1 LELFSDPILSLSLVS
16 VATAQT
22 TTSAEA
28 VGKIQSPVI
37 KSSKKPTQVAS
48 DKAILWGPNTFGT
61 PSEWS
66 FNDNSSSGDNWAIG
80 TAGPTGGFSGGM
92 GAIASTTAADGFA
105 LFDSDALGDA
115 TSVQNADVYFN
126 TPISLV
132 GQLAVAVEFESYYRD
147 YYGDCYVI
155 ANADGVNWT
164 EVPVHA
170 NVAANDPTVSP
181 VTVTANVS
189 AIVGGKPTAY
199 IGFRYVGEWDYA
211 WMVDD
216 VSIVT
221 LPENDV
227 ALVTGWHA
235 DIINDYEYSMT
246 PLTQAREMIAGVI
259 VQNQGGLTQTVDVT
273 CDVSDGTSTVA
284 TAMQTVTSVPGTP
297 DTLWFNTG
305 FTPSANGTYTP
316 TFSIPADMVTTNDMF
331 VTSSLQVNNNL
342 MAHDYGTTGTFGFN
356 PAAADPTNANS
367 SHSRG
372 NIYYPEVDQ
381 MIYGVDINFATGTS
395 ADLYVLARV
404 QEMDASGSIQDPLT
418 YNNETDHTVV
428 SSEIGSSITT
438 ITFPSPSLLEAG
450 KGYMIDVLK
459 VEDTSGPEAMYFGG
473 TDASQEDDDF
483 STFAYG
489 PFGTANAINYYS
501 SWNLAPYIRANFD
514 ASLDVNVNT
523 LEGVKV
529 FPNPSQGE
537 ITITNNNGDAN
548 AIEITN
554 LAGQVVYTTSVS
566 AAITVDLGS
575 FGPGVYL
582 VKVSNGLFLL
592 KTFKQLNFRFQ

>member
-1 LELFSDPILSLSLVS
+1 MKKIYLSILSLSLVS

-22 TTSAEA
+22 TTPAEA

-37 KSSKKPTQVAS
+37 KSSKKPTNIAS

-66 FNDNSSSGDNWAIG
+66 FTDNATSGDNWVIG
-80 TAGPTGGFSGGM
+80 TGAPSGSF
-92 GAIASTTAADGFA
+92 AIAAITSTTAADGFA
-105 LFDSDALGDA
+105 LFDSDLLCSGN
-115 TSVQNADVYFN
+115 QNADVYFN
-126 TPISLV
+126 TPIDLT
-132 GQLAVAVEFESYYRD
+132 GQLAVAVEFESFYRA
-147 YYGDCYVI
+147 YVGNCYVI
-155 ANADGVNWT
+155 ASTDGVTWT
-164 EVPVHA
+164 EVQVHSGLA
-170 NVAANDPTVSP
+170 VNASTTNSEIT
-181 VTVTANVS
+181 TANVS
-189 AIVGGKPTAY
+189 SIVGGSSTAY
-199 IGFRYVGEWDYA
+199 FGFRYIGGCDYA

-221 LPENDV
+221 LPDNDV
-227 ALVTGWHA
+227 ALTTGWHA
-235 DIINDYEYSMT
+235 DIVTDYEYSMT
-246 PLTQAREMIAGVI
+246 PLTQVREMRAGVI
-259 VQNQGGLTQTVDVT
+259 VENQGGLTQTVDVT
-273 CDVSDGTSTVA
+273 CDVSDGSSTVA
-284 TAMQTVTSVPGTP
+284 TMTTSVISVPGVV
-297 DTLWFNTG
+297 DTVWFNTG

-316 TFSIPADMVTTNDMF
+316 TFSIPADMVTTNDVF
-331 VTSSLQVNNNL
+331 TASGLEVNNNL

-356 PAAADPTNANS
+356 PAATDPTNANS
-367 SHSRG
+367 SHSWG

-381 MIYGVDINFATGTS
+381 MIYGIDINFATGTT

-450 KGYMIDVLK
+450 KGYLIDVLK
-459 VEDTSGPEAMYFGG
+459 VDGTTGPEAMYFGG

-483 STFAYG
+483 STVGYG
-489 PFGTANAINYYS
+489 PFGAANAINYFS
-501 SWNLAPYIRANFD
+501 GWDFAPYIRANFD
-514 ASLDVNVNT
+514 ASLDVTVNT
-523 LEGVKV
+523 LEGVAV

-554 LAGQVVYTTSVS
+554 LAGQVVYTVSVS
-566 AAITVDLGS
+566 AATTVDLGS
-575 FGPGVYL
+575 FGSGVYL
-582 VKVSNGLFLL
+582 VKVSNGIGSLVERVVI
-592 KTFKQLNFRFQ
+592 K

>member
-1 LELFSDPILSLSLVS
+1 MKKIYLSILSLSLVS

-22 TTSAEA
+22 TTPAEA

-37 KSSKKPTQVAS
+37 KSSKKPTNIAS

-66 FNDNSSSGDNWAIG
+66 FTDNATSGDNWVIG
-80 TAGPTGGFSGGM
+80 TGAPSGSFAIA
-92 GAIASTTAADGFA
+92 AIASTTAADGFA
-105 LFDSDALGDA
+105 LFDSDLLCSGN
-115 TSVQNADVYFN
+115 QNADVYFN
-126 TPISLV
+126 TPIDLT
-132 GQLAVAVEFESYYRD
+132 GQLAVAVEFESFYRA
-147 YYGDCYVI
+147 YVGNCYVI
-155 ANADGVNWT
+155 ASTDGVTWT
-164 EVPVHA
+164 EVQVHSGLA
-170 NVAANDPTVSP
+170 VNASTTNSEIT
-181 VTVTANVS
+181 TANVS
-189 AIVGGKPTAY
+189 SIVGGSSTAY
-199 IGFRYVGEWDYA
+199 FGFRYIGGCDYA

-221 LPENDV
+221 LPDNDV
-227 ALVTGWHA
+227 ALTTGWHA
-235 DIINDYEYSMT
+235 DIVTDYEYSMT
-246 PLTQAREMIAGVI
+246 PLTQVREMRAGVI
-259 VQNQGGLTQTVDVT
+259 VENQGGLTQTVDVT
-273 CDVSDGTSTVA
+273 CDVSDGSSTVA
-284 TAMQTVTSVPGTP
+284 TMTTSVISVPGVV
-297 DTLWFNTG
+297 DTVWFNTG

-316 TFSIPADMVTTNDMF
+316 TFSIPADMVTTNDIF
-331 VTSSLQVNNNL
+331 TASGLEVNNNL

-367 SHSRG
+367 SHSWG

-381 MIYGVDINFATGTS
+381 MIYGIDINFATGTT

-450 KGYMIDVLK
+450 KGYLIDVLK
-459 VEDTSGPEAMYFGG
+459 VDGTTGPEAMYFGG

-483 STFAYG
+483 STVGYG
-489 PFGTANAINYYS
+489 PFGAANAINYFS
-501 SWNLAPYIRANFD
+501 GWDFAPYIRANFD
-514 ASLDVNVNT
+514 ASLDVTVNT
-523 LEGVKV
+523 LEGVAV

-554 LAGQVVYTTSVS
+554 LAGQVVYTVSVS
-566 AAITVDLGS
+566 AATTVDLGS
-575 FGPGVYL
+575 FGSGVYL
-582 VKVSNGLFLL
+582 VKVSNGIGSLVERVVI
-592 KTFKQLNFRFQ
+592 K

>member
-1 LELFSDPILSLSLVS
+1 MKKIYLSILSLSLVS

-22 TTSAEA
+22 STPAEA

-37 KSSKKPTQVAS
+37 KSSQKPTNIAS
-48 DKAILWGPNTFGT
+48 DKAILWGPNTFGA
-61 PSEWS
+61 PGEWS
-66 FNDNSSSGDNWAIG
+66 FNDNTASGDNWVIG
-80 TAGPTGGFSGGM
+80 TGAPSGSFPIA
-92 GAIASTTAADGFA
+92 AIASTSAADGFA
-105 LFDSDALGDA
+105 LFDSDLLCSGN
-115 TSVQNADVYFN
+115 QNADIYFTN
-126 TPISLV
+126 PIDLT
-132 GQLAVAVEFESYYRD
+132 GQNAVAIEFESFYRA
-147 YYGDCYVI
+147 YQGNCYVI
-155 ANADGVNWT
+155 ASTDGVTWT
-164 EVPVHA
+164 EVQVHSGIA
-170 NVAANDPTVSP
+170 VNDDTGNPF
-181 VTVTANVS
+181 VTTANVS
-189 AIVGGKPTAY
+189 GIVGGSATAY
-199 IGFRYVGEWDYA
+199 FGFRYIGGCDYA

-221 LPENDV
+221 LPDNDV
-227 ALVTGWHA
+227 ALTVGWHA
-235 DIINDYEYSMT
+235 DIVNDYEYSMT
-246 PLTQAREMIAGVI
+246 PLTQVREMIAGVI
-259 VQNQGGLTQTVDVT
+259 VENQGGLTQTVDVT

-356 PAAADPTNANS
+356 PAATDPTNANS
-367 SHSRG
+367 SHSWG

-459 VEDTSGPEAMYFGG
+459 VDGTTGPEAMYFGG

-489 PFGTANAINYYS
+489 PFGNANAINYYS
-501 SWNLAPYIRANFD
+501 GWNLAPYIRANFD

-566 AAITVDLGS
+566 AATTVDLGS
-575 FGPGVYL
+575 FGSGVYL
-582 VKVSNGLFLL
+582 VKVSNGIGSLVERVVI
-592 KTFKQLNFRFQ
+592 K

>member
-1 LELFSDPILSLSLVS
+1 MKKIYLSILSLSLVS

-22 TTSAEA
+22 TTPAEA

-37 KSSKKPTQVAS
+37 KSSKKPTNIAS

-66 FNDNSSSGDNWAIG
+66 FTDNATSGDNWVIG
-80 TAGPTGGFSGGM
+80 TGAPSGSFAIA
-92 GAIASTTAADGFA
+92 AIASTTAADGFA
-105 LFDSDALGDA
+105 LFDSDLLCSGN
-115 TSVQNADVYFN
+115 QNADVYFN
-126 TPISLV
+126 TPIDLT
-132 GQLAVAVEFESYYRD
+132 GQLAVAVEFESFYRA
-147 YYGDCYVI
+147 YVGNCYVI
-155 ANADGVNWT
+155 ASTDGVTWT
-164 EVPVHA
+164 EVQVHSGLA
-170 NVAANDPTVSP
+170 VNASTTNSEIT
-181 VTVTANVS
+181 TANVS
-189 AIVGGKPTAY
+189 SIVGGSSTAY
-199 IGFRYVGEWDYA
+199 FGFRYIGGCDYA

-221 LPENDV
+221 LPDNDV
-227 ALVTGWHA
+227 ALTTGWHA
-235 DIINDYEYSMT
+235 DIVTDYEYSMT
-246 PLTQAREMIAGVI
+246 PLTQVREMRAGVI
-259 VQNQGGLTQTVDVT
+259 VENQGGLTQTVDVT
-273 CDVSDGTSTVA
+273 CDVSDGSSTVA
-284 TAMQTVTSVPGTP
+284 TMTTSVISVPGVV
-297 DTLWFNTG
+297 DTVWFNTG

-316 TFSIPADMVTTNDMF
+316 TFSIPADMVTTNDVF
-331 VTSSLQVNNNL
+331 TASGLEVNNNL

-367 SHSRG
+367 SHSWG

-381 MIYGVDINFATGTS
+381 MIYGIDINFATGTT

-404 QEMDASGSIQDPLT
+404 QEMDATGSIQDPLT

-450 KGYMIDVLK
+450 KGYLIDVLK
-459 VEDTSGPEAMYFGG
+459 VDGTTGPEAMYFGG

-483 STFAYG
+483 STVGYG
-489 PFGTANAINYYS
+489 PFGAANAINYFS
-501 SWNLAPYIRANFD
+501 GWDFAPYIRANFD
-514 ASLDVNVNT
+514 ASLDVTVNT
-523 LEGVKV
+523 LEGVAV

-554 LAGQVVYTTSVS
+554 LAGQVVYTVSVS
-566 AAITVDLGS
+566 AATTVDLGS
-575 FGPGVYL
+575 FGSGVYL
-582 VKVSNGLFLL
+582 VKVSNGIGSLVERVVI
-592 KTFKQLNFRFQ
+592 K

>member
-1 LELFSDPILSLSLVS
+1 MKKIYLSILSLSLVS

-22 TTSAEA
+22 TTPAEA

-37 KSSKKPTQVAS
+37 KSSKKPTNIAS

-66 FNDNSSSGDNWAIG
+66 FTDNATSGDNWVIG
-80 TAGPTGGFSGGM
+80 TGAPSGSFAIA
-92 GAIASTTAADGFA
+92 AIASTTAADGFA
-105 LFDSDALGDA
+105 LFDSDLLCSGN
-115 TSVQNADVYFN
+115 QNADVYFN
-126 TPISLV
+126 TPIDLT
-132 GQLAVAVEFESYYRD
+132 GQLAVAVEFESFYRA
-147 YYGDCYVI
+147 YVGNCYVI
-155 ANADGVNWT
+155 ASTDGVTWT
-164 EVPVHA
+164 EVQVHSGLA
-170 NVAANDPTVSP
+170 VNASTTNSEIT
-181 VTVTANVS
+181 TANVS
-189 AIVGGKPTAY
+189 SIVGGSSTAY
-199 IGFRYVGEWDYA
+199 FGFRYIGGCDYA

-221 LPENDV
+221 LPDNDV
-227 ALVTGWHA
+227 ALTTGWHA
-235 DIINDYEYSMT
+235 DIVTDYEYSMT
-246 PLTQAREMIAGVI
+246 PLTQVREMRAGVI
-259 VQNQGGLTQTVDVT
+259 VENQGGLTQTVDVT
-273 CDVSDGTSTVA
+273 CDVSDGATTVA
-284 TAMQTVTSVPGTP
+284 TLMQSVTSVPGVI

-305 FTPSANGTYTP
+305 FTPSAIGTYTP
-316 TFSIPADMVTTNDMF
+316 TFSIPADMVTTNDIF
-331 VTSSLQVNNNL
+331 TASGLEVNNNL

-356 PAAADPTNANS
+356 PAATDPTNANS
-367 SHSRG
+367 SHSWG

-381 MIYGVDINFATGTS
+381 MIYGIDINFATGTT

-459 VEDTSGPEAMYFGG
+459 VDGTTGPEAMYFGG

-483 STFAYG
+483 STVGYG
-489 PFGTANAINYYS
+489 PFGAANAINYFS
-501 SWNLAPYIRANFD
+501 GWDFAPYIRANFD
-514 ASLDVNVNT
+514 ASLDVTVNT
-523 LEGVKV
+523 LEGVAV

-554 LAGQVVYTTSVS
+554 LAGQVVYTVSVS
-566 AAITVDLGS
+566 AATTVDLGS
-575 FGPGVYL
+575 FGSGVYL
-582 VKVSNGLFLL
+582 VKVSNGIGSLVERVVI
-592 KTFKQLNFRFQ
+592 K

>member
-1 LELFSDPILSLSLVS
+1 MKKIYLSILSLSLVS

-22 TTSAEA
+22 TTPAEA

-37 KSSKKPTQVAS
+37 KSSKKPTNIAS

-66 FNDNSSSGDNWAIG
+66 FTDNATSGDNWVIG
-80 TAGPTGGFSGGM
+80 TGAPSGSFAIA
-92 GAIASTTAADGFA
+92 AIASTTAADGFA
-105 LFDSDALGDA
+105 LFDSDLLCSGN
-115 TSVQNADVYFN
+115 QNADVYFN
-126 TPISLV
+126 TPIDLT
-132 GQLAVAVEFESYYRD
+132 GQLAVAVEFESFYRA
-147 YYGDCYVI
+147 YVGNCYVI
-155 ANADGVNWT
+155 ASTDGVTWT
-164 EVPVHA
+164 EVQVHSGLA
-170 NVAANDPTVSP
+170 VNASTTNSEIT
-181 VTVTANVS
+181 TANVS
-189 AIVGGKPTAY
+189 SIVGGSSTAY
-199 IGFRYVGEWDYA
+199 FGFRYIGGCDYA

-221 LPENDV
+221 LPDNDV
-227 ALVTGWHA
+227 ALTTGWHA
-235 DIINDYEYSMT
+235 DIVTDYEYSMT
-246 PLTQAREMIAGVI
+246 PLTQVREMRAGVI
-259 VQNQGGLTQTVDVT
+259 VENQGGLTQTVDVT
-273 CDVSDGTSTVA
+273 CDVSDGSSTVA
-284 TAMQTVTSVPGTP
+284 TMTTSVISVPGVV
-297 DTLWFNTG
+297 DTVWFNTG

-316 TFSIPADMVTTNDMF
+316 TFSIPADMVTTNDVF
-331 VTSSLQVNNNL
+331 TASGLEVNNNL

-356 PAAADPTNANS
+356 PAAADPSNANS
-367 SHSRG
+367 SHSWG

-381 MIYGVDINFATGTS
+381 MIYGIDINFATGTT

-450 KGYMIDVLK
+450 KGYLIDVLK
-459 VEDTSGPEAMYFGG
+459 VDGTTGPEAMYFGG

-483 STFAYG
+483 STVGYG
-489 PFGTANAINYYS
+489 PFGAANAINYFS
-501 SWNLAPYIRANFD
+501 GWDFAPYIRANFD
-514 ASLDVNVNT
+514 ASLDVTVNT
-523 LEGVKV
+523 LEGVAV

-554 LAGQVVYTTSVS
+554 LAGQVVYTVSVS
-566 AAITVDLGS
+566 AATTVDLGS
-575 FGPGVYL
+575 FGSGVYL
-582 VKVSNGLFLL
+582 VKVSNGIGSLVERVVI
-592 KTFKQLNFRFQ
+592 K

>member
-1 LELFSDPILSLSLVS
+1 MKKIYLSILSLSLVS

-22 TTSAEA
+22 ATPAEA

-66 FNDNSSSGDNWAIG
+66 FTDNSTPSATWSIG
-80 TAGPTGGFSGGM
+80 TAGPTGSFSSTYGTLT
-92 GAIASTTAADGFA
+92 STTAADGFA
-105 LFDSDALGDA
+105 LFDSDLQGDG
-115 TSVQNADVYFN
+115 TSAQNSDVYFN
-126 TPISLV
+126 TPINLV
-132 GQLAVAVEFESYYRD
+132 GQLTVAVEFESLYSHYA
-147 YYGDCYVI
+147 GACYVI
-155 ANADGVNWT
+155 ASTDGINWT
-164 EVPVHA
+164 EFPVLTGQAVNTASA
-170 NVAANDPTVSP
+170 NPEIVS
-181 VTVTANVS
+181 ANVS
-189 AIVGGKPTAY
+189 SVVGGSPTAY
-199 IGFRYVGEWDYA
+199 IGFRFIGGWDYA

-221 LPENDV
+221 LPDNDV
-227 ALVTGWHA
+227 ALTSGWHG
-235 DIINDYEYSMT
+235 DIVNDYEYSMT
-246 PLTQAREMIAGVI
+246 PLTQVREMIAGVI
-259 VQNQGGLTQTVDVT
+259 VENQGGLPQTVDVT
-273 CDVSDGTSTVA
+273 CDVSDGSSIVSTS
-284 TAMQTVTSVPGTP
+284 MQTVVTVPGVS
-297 DTLWFNTG
+297 DTIWFNTG
-305 FTPSANGTYTP
+305 FTPAANGTYTP

-331 VTSSLQVNNNL
+331 VASSLQVNNNL

-367 SHSRG
+367 SHSWG
-372 NIYYPEVDQ
+372 NVYYPEVDQ
-381 MIYGVDINFATGTS
+381 MIYGLDINFATGTT

-418 YNNETDHTVV
+418 YNNETDHTVI

-438 ITFPSPSLLEAG
+438 ITFPTPSLLEAG

-459 VEDTSGPEAMYFGG
+459 VDGTTGSEAMYFGG

-489 PFGTANAINYYS
+489 PFGAANAINYYS
-501 SWNLAPYIRANFD
+501 GWNLAPYIRANFD

-529 FPNPSQGE
+529 FPNPSQGK

-554 LAGQVVYTTSVS
+554 LAGQAVYTTSVS
-566 AAITVDLGS
+566 AATTVDLGS
-575 FGPGVYL
+575 FGSGIYL
-582 VKVSNGLFLL
+582 VKVSNGIGSLVERVVI
-592 KTFKQLNFRFQ
+592 K

>member
-1 LELFSDPILSLSLVS
+1 MKKIYLSILSLSLVS

-22 TTSAEA
+22 TTPAEA

-37 KSSKKPTQVAS
+37 KSSKKPTNIAS

-66 FNDNSSSGDNWAIG
+66 FTDNATSGDNWVIG
-80 TAGPTGGFSGGM
+80 TGAPSGSFAIA
-92 GAIASTTAADGFA
+92 AIASTTAADGFA
-105 LFDSDALGDA
+105 LFDSDLLCSGN
-115 TSVQNADVYFN
+115 QNADVYFN
-126 TPISLV
+126 TPIDLT
-132 GQLAVAVEFESYYRD
+132 GQLAVAVEFESFYRA
-147 YYGDCYVI
+147 YVGNCYVI
-155 ANADGVNWT
+155 ASTDGVTWT
-164 EVPVHA
+164 EVQVHSGLA
-170 NVAANDPTVSP
+170 VNASTTNSEIT
-181 VTVTANVS
+181 TANVS
-189 AIVGGKPTAY
+189 SIVGGSSTAY
-199 IGFRYVGEWDYA
+199 FGFRYIGGCDYA

-221 LPENDV
+221 LPDNDV
-227 ALVTGWHA
+227 ALTTGWHA
-235 DIINDYEYSMT
+235 DIVTDYEYSMT
-246 PLTQAREMIAGVI
+246 PLTQVREMRAGVI
-259 VQNQGGLTQTVDVT
+259 VENQGGLTQTVDVT
-273 CDVSDGTSTVA
+273 CDVSDGSSTVA
-284 TAMQTVTSVPGTP
+284 TMTTSVISVPGVV
-297 DTLWFNTG
+297 DTVWFNTG

-316 TFSIPADMVTTNDMF
+316 TFSIPADMVTTNDVF
-331 VTSSLQVNNNL
+331 TASGLEVNNNL

-367 SHSRG
+367 SHSWG

-381 MIYGVDINFATGTS
+381 MIYGIDINFATGTT

-450 KGYMIDVLK
+450 KGYLIDVLK
-459 VEDTSGPEAMYFGG
+459 VDGTTGPEAMYFGG

-483 STFAYG
+483 STVGYG
-489 PFGTANAINYYS
+489 PFGAANAINYFS
-501 SWNLAPYIRANFD
+501 GWDFAPYIRANFD
-514 ASLDVNVNT
+514 ASLDVTVNT
-523 LEGVKV
+523 LEGVAV

-554 LAGQVVYTTSVS
+554 LAGQVVYTVSVS
-566 AAITVDLGS
+566 AATTVDLGS
-575 FGPGVYL
+575 FGSGVYL
-582 VKVSNGLFLL
+582 VKVSNGIGSLVERVVI
-592 KTFKQLNFRFQ
+592 K